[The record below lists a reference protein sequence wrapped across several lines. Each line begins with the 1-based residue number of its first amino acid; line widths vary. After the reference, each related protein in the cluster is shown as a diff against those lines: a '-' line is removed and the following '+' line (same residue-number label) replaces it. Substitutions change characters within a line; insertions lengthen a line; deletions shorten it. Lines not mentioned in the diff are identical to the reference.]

1 MTIRQQRLYGSGQL
15 HFELEWRS
23 LPLTQTGGL
32 SRFADIVQPAS
43 FAHPRTLCNINFIFA
58 LLAINCIYNQKTMRG
73 RTINIF
79 IPDGNPRSIKACDI
93 KDSIVKAIFV
103 PRSKIEDIYKRPD
116 VQEPGLYFLF
126 GSEDE
131 IGKPRVYVGEAENL
145 LTRLKQH
152 NAGKDFWNT
161 AICFVSEK
169 HNINKAHIKFLES
182 HCCEQA
188 KQIGKCILENNTS
201 PTQSSLTEQ
210 DVDFVL
216 SFFDDLKI
224 LIATLGFPIFEESK
238 KEKQNTIF
246 CSGKEASAQ
255 GEYVEDG
262 LIVFAGSIAQPD
274 ETNTISPGVSN
285 TRKALL
291 EKEILKAENDVLVFK
306 ENYTFNSPSTAA
318 AVILGRRANGWIE
331 WKDKNGQTLTD
342 KYRQK

>member
-1 MTIRQQRLYGSGQL
+1 
-15 HFELEWRS
+15 
-23 LPLTQTGGL
+23 
-32 SRFADIVQPAS
+32 
-43 FAHPRTLCNINFIFA
+43 
-58 LLAINCIYNQKTMRG
+58 MRG
-73 RTINIF
+73 RTISIF
-79 IPDGNPRSIKACDI
+79 IPDGNPRSIKVCDI

-145 LTRLKQH
+145 LIRLKQH

-169 HNINKAHIKFLES
+169 RNINKAHIKYLES
-182 HCCEQA
+182 YCCEQA

-224 LIATLGFPIFEESK
+224 LVATLGFPIFEESK
-238 KEKQNTIF
+238 KEMQNTIF
-246 CSGKEASAQ
+246 CKGKEASAK
-255 GEYVEDG
+255 GEYAEDG
-262 LIVFAGSIAQPD
+262 LTVFKGSKAQAD
-274 ETNTISPGVSN
+274 EVTSIEKVPYISN
-285 TRKALL
+285 LRKSLL
-291 EKEILKAENDVLVFK
+291 DKGILKAENGILLFA

-318 AVILGRRANGWIE
+318 MVVLGRPANGWND
-331 WKDKNGQTLTD
+331 WKDKNGQTLD
-342 KYRQK
+342 KKYRQK

>member
-1 MTIRQQRLYGSGQL
+1 
-15 HFELEWRS
+15 
-23 LPLTQTGGL
+23 
-32 SRFADIVQPAS
+32 
-43 FAHPRTLCNINFIFA
+43 
-58 LLAINCIYNQKTMRG
+58 MRG
-73 RTINIF
+73 RTISIF
-79 IPDGNPRSIKACDI
+79 IPDGNPRSIKVCDI

-169 HNINKAHIKFLES
+169 RNINKAHIKYLES

-246 CSGKEASAQ
+246 CKGKDASAF
-255 GEYVEDG
+255 GEYAEDG
-262 LIVFAGSIAQPD
+262 LTVFKDSKAQPD
-274 ETNTISPGVSN
+274 ETFTLSAGIHQMRDG
-285 TRKALL
+285 LL
-291 EKEILKAENDVLVFK
+291 NNGILKSENGVLVFT

-318 AVILGRRANGWIE
+318 SVVLGRSANGWIE
-331 WKDKNGQTLTD
+331 WKDKNGKTLTE

>member
-1 MTIRQQRLYGSGQL
+1 
-15 HFELEWRS
+15 
-23 LPLTQTGGL
+23 
-32 SRFADIVQPAS
+32 
-43 FAHPRTLCNINFIFA
+43 
-58 LLAINCIYNQKTMRG
+58 MRG
-73 RTINIF
+73 RTISIF
-79 IPDGNPRSIKACDI
+79 IPDSNPRSIKICDI

-103 PRSKIEDIYKRPD
+103 PRSKINEMSKRPD

-126 GSEDE
+126 GLEDE
-131 IGKPRVYVGEAENL
+131 IGKPRVYIGEAENL

-169 HNINKAHIKFLES
+169 RNINKAHIKYLES
-182 HCCEQA
+182 HSCEQA
-188 KQIGKCILENNTS
+188 KQIGKCTLENNTS

-210 DVDFVL
+210 DIDFVL

-246 CSGKEASAQ
+246 CKGKEASAI
-255 GEYVEDG
+255 GEYAEDG
-262 LIVFAGSIAQPD
+262 LTVFKDSKVQPD
-274 ETNTISPGVSN
+274 ETFTLRPGIHQMRDGLIN
-285 TRKALL
+285 NG
-291 EKEILKAENDVLVFK
+291 ILKAENGVLIFT

-318 AVILGRRANGWIE
+318 SVVLGRSANGWIE
-331 WKDKNGQTLTD
+331 WKDKNGRTLTD